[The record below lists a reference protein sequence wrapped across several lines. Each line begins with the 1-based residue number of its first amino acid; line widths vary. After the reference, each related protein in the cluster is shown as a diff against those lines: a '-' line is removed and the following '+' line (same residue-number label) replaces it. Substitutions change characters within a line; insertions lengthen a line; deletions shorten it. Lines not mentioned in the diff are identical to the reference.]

1 MQLFNFKEYEDI
13 IELNIVLDCPIQLD
27 MLNWVRYNPRKDI
40 NRWGCSITSLDGKNT
55 GIPDL
60 DSLFEF
66 NRLNNTK
73 FRESDFKTLT
83 EHSTPFETFLKTF
96 TCGRS
101 HYLKLGNGGY
111 FPWHRDNDINSFRI
125 IYTVQNC
132 EPGNMIWLED
142 DKILNLQD
150 GKWYYINTKKKH
162 CLFAFNDAIF
172 SVFNVVN
179 SQKNISNLFSLAKI
193 K

>member
-13 IELNIVLDCPIQLD
+13 IELDITLDCPIQLD
-27 MLNWVRYNPRKDI
+27 TLKWIQYNPRKPI
-40 NRWGCSITSLDGKNT
+40 NRWGCSITSLNGKDS

-60 DSLFEF
+60 DSLSEF
-66 NRLNNTK
+66 NTINNTK
-73 FRESDFKTLT
+73 FTESDFKILT
-83 EHSTPFETFLKTF
+83 EHSKSFETFLKTF
-96 TCGRS
+96 DCGRS
-101 HYLKLGNGGY
+101 HYLKLGVGGN
-111 FPWHRDNDINSFRI
+111 FPWHRDNDLNTFRI

-132 EPGNMIWLED
+132 ELENMIWLED

-150 GKWYYINTKKKH
+150 RRWYYINTKKKH

-172 SVFNVVN
+172 SVFKVVN